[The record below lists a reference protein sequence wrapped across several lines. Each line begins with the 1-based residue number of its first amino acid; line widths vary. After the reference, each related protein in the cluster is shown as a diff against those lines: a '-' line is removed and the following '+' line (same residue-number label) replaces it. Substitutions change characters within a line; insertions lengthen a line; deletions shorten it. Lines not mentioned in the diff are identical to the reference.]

1 MDPTFTDFEFS
12 YSNLEINIQAKYGI
26 LSWYPYFDFTYTLF
40 QNVFD
45 DWSSNIQ

>member
-26 LSWYPYFDFTYTLF
+26 KLDVLILQICRYG
-40 QNVFD
+40 
-45 DWSSNIQ
+45 I